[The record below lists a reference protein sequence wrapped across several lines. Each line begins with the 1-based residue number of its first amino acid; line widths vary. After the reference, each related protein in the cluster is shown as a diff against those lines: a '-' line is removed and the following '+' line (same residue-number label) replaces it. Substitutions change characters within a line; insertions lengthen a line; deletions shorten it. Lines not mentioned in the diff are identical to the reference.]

1 MKKQYEEQAEKKRL
15 KKKSIIAIVLI
26 IFMIGVIAGIS
37 KIADSRT
44 VGVQSTD
51 TEKDESI
58 VYKGETY
65 VPKKNISTYLIAGI
79 DSSDKIKKLK
89 EYDGTGLSSKVCKF
103 FDFLSAVK
111 LDRRFCIIFV
121 DSHIT
126 YYWKGKSSSSASV
139 I

>member
-1 MKKQYEEQAEKKRL
+1 MKKQYEEQPEKKRL

-79 DSSDKIKKLK
+79 DSSDRLR
-89 EYDGTGLSSKVCKF
+89 SSKSMMEPDTAIHLLWLYRIGVQT
-103 FDFLSAVK
+103 LV
-111 LDRRFCIIFV
+111 R
-121 DSHIT
+121 H
-126 YYWKGKSSSSASV
+126 
-139 I
+139 

>member
-26 IFMIGVIAGIS
+26 IFMIGVIDGIF

-58 VYKGETY
+58 IYKGETY

-79 DSSDKIKKLK
+79 DFSRPFQVL
-89 EYDGTGLSSKVCKF
+89 CK
-103 FDFLSAVK
+103 
-111 LDRRFCIIFV
+111 R
-121 DSHIT
+121 
-126 YYWKGKSSSSASV
+126 
-139 I
+139 

>member
-26 IFMIGVIAGIS
+26 IFAIGVIAGIF

-58 VYKGETY
+58 IYKGETY
-65 VPKKNISTYLIAGI
+65 VPKKNIST
-79 DSSDKIKKLK
+79 LK
-89 EYDGTGLSSKVCKF
+89 M
-103 FDFLSAVK
+103 
-111 LDRRFCIIFV
+111 V
-121 DSHIT
+121 DIQ
-126 YYWKGKSSSSASV
+126 
-139 I
+139 

>member
-1 MKKQYEEQAEKKRL
+1 MKEGSYEEAIRRIGRKKRL

-44 VGVQSTD
+44 VGVQSID

-58 VYKGETY
+58 IYKGETY

-89 EYDGTGLSSKVCKF
+89 EYDGNRTMRYTCFGCIGSEYRH
-103 FDFLSAVK
+103 FDSFILYFLTHA
-111 LDRRFCIIFV
+111 
-121 DSHIT
+121 
-126 YYWKGKSSSSASV
+126 
-139 I
+139 